1 MLEIDGSMGE
11 GGGQILRSAVAL
23 SALTGKECRIEN
35 IRINRPRPGLAPQHL
50 AGVRSVGSICDARL
64 EGAEKGS
71 TSLTFSPGKIRGGD
85 HQLDV
90 GTAGSITLVLQA
102 CLLPVIGSGEPLT
115 MRIRGGTNVRWSPP
129 VDYYSLIFLPLLRKM
144 GVDVSL
150 EITARGFY
158 PEGGGEVRV
167 SVPPTMGISPLV
179 LPQRGRLLS
188 VQGVCFSH
196 NLPEHVC
203 ERIAR
208 SAVKEMPSGA
218 AAHVINERG
227 SGPSTGAGICLCAQ
241 FENTW
246 IGADALGERGMASEE
261 VGKMAARNLIK
272 ELEGGGTLDM
282 HAADQLIPYLALA
295 EGPSRF
301 LVKEMTGHLRTQM
314 DLLPLFLKVEFE
326 VKESERPIEISVW
339 PSHT

>member
-35 IRINRPRPGLAPQHL
+35 IRIKRPRPGLAPQHL
-50 AGVRSVGSICDARL
+50 AGVRSVGSMCDARL

-71 TSLTFSPGKIRGGD
+71 TSLTFSPGKVRGGD
-85 HQLDV
+85 YQLDV

-129 VDYYSLIFLPLLRKM
+129 VDYYPLIFLPLLRKM
-144 GVDVSL
+144 GVDLSL
-150 EITARGFY
+150 EIMARGFY
-158 PEGGGEVRV
+158 PEGGGEVEV
-167 SVPPTMGISPLV
+167 TVAPTRTILPLD
-179 LPQRGRLLS
+179 LPERGKLLS
-188 VQGVCFSH
+188 IQGVCFSQ

-203 ERIAR
+203 ERITR
-208 SAVKEMPSGA
+208 SALREMPGG
-218 AAHVINERG
+218 AAHVLSERG
-227 SGPSTGAGICLCAQ
+227 RGPSTGAGICLCAQ

-246 IGADALGERGMASEE
+246 IGADALGERGVASEE
-261 VGKMAARNLIK
+261 VGKMAARDLME
-272 ELEGGGTLDM
+272 ELEAGGTLDA
-282 HAADQLIPYLALA
+282 HAADQLITYMAMA

-301 LVKEMTGHLRTQM
+301 LVREITGHLRTQM

-326 VKESERPIEISVW
+326 VKESERPIEISTW